1 MKSLLA
7 SKRFKAILGIKRL
20 AISSW
25 CNIKKVAIFPIGG
38 GIKGGPEMTF
48 NLDITSFHFKVFTW
62 QGRLERQISKA
73 YW

>member
-7 SKRFKAILGIKRL
+7 SKRFKAIL

-48 NLDITSFHFKVFTW
+48 SLDITSFHFKVFT
-62 QGRLERQISKA
+62 
-73 YW
+73 

>member
-1 MKSLLA
+1 MQYQ
-7 SKRFKAILGIKRL
+7 
-20 AISSW
+20 
-25 CNIKKVAIFPIGG
+25 KVAILPIGG